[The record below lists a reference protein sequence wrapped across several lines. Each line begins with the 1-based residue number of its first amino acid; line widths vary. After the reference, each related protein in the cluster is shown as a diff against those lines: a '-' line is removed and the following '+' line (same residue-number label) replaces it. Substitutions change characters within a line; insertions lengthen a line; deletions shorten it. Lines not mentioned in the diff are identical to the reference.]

1 VSAKKRIAEKL
12 LAPVVAAGASVAA
25 RYAVKKAP
33 DIAKKTPD
41 FLEKTVLPWLRQ
53 AAEGAGGAAEKLPE
67 VARSAV
73 STGGD
78 LAEKLTDRA
87 RDVTGSGGNGSGGSD
102 RSARLSLE
110 QLTERSED
118 RAKGREQ
125 RRKATQKLKSDGR

>member
-41 FLEKTVLPWLRQ
+41 FLEKTLLPWLRQ

-67 VARSAV
+67 AARSAV
-73 STGGD
+73 SSGGD

-87 RDVTGSGGNGSGGSD
+87 RDVTGGGGNGSGGGGGNG
-102 RSARLSLE
+102 RLSVE
-110 QLTERSED
+110 QLTARSED
-118 RAKGREQ
+118 RAKGRAE
-125 RRKATQKLKSDGR
+125 RRKATKGR